1 MEETCILSQRLVKRK
16 DDSSIPGKVAFAIL
30 FDSFAGDGQRVG
42 MGELVI
48 FDELGDDSYWSSA
61 KVSIYCALST
71 YREDHQLCDTPP

>member
-16 DDSSIPGKVAFAIL
+16 DDLSIPGKVAFAIL
-30 FDSFAGDGQRVG
+30 FDSFAGDSQRVG

-61 KVSIYCALST
+61 KVSIYCASST
-71 YREDHQLCDTPP
+71 YMEGRQLCETPP

>member
-30 FDSFAGDGQRVG
+30 FDSFAGDSQCIG
-42 MGELVI
+42 MGELVM

-71 YREDHQLCDTPP
+71 YMEGHQLCETPP